1 MFETITR
8 PFLLGI
14 EYVIVIYVRII
25 INHRRTILM
34 KKKKIILAATSALA
48 VLALAACSG
57 NTNQEIATM
66 KGGKITVSD
75 FYDEAKT
82 NQTNQQLVQN
92 MIIFKALNNQY
103 GDKVSDKEVDAE
115 YKKSK
120 ESMGD
125 TFESQLESAG
135 YTEESYKKL
144 IRDNLVFQAAME
156 ANVKVTNDDLKTA
169 WKTFHPEVEAQII
182 KLSSEDE
189 AKEVKK
195 SADDGTDFTKLAKE
209 KSTDT
214 ETKDDGGKIKFDSET
229 TTVPSEVKEAA
240 FKLKDGQVSD
250 VISATNT
257 TSYSTDYYVV
267 KMVKNQSKGNDM
279 DKYKKELTKIAKD
292 TQIKDQAFQTKVI
305 SKVLKEENVKVKD
318 DAFKSVLSQFTTETT
333 GTSTSDSKTKSS
345 ETKSSETK
353 SSETKSSETKTTESS
368 SK

>member
-1 MFETITR
+1 
-8 PFLLGI
+8 
-14 EYVIVIYVRII
+14 
-25 INHRRTILM
+25 M
-34 KKKKIILAATSALA
+34 KKKKIILAATSTLA

-82 NQTNQQLVQN
+82 IQTNQQLVQN

-135 YTEESYKKL
+135 YTEESYKKML
-144 IRDNLVFQAAME
+144 RDNLVFHAALE

-267 KMVKNQSKGNDM
+267 KMVKNQNKGNDM

-292 TQIKDQAFQTKVI
+292 TQMKDQAFQTKVI

-318 DAFKSVLSQFTTETT
+318 DAFKSVLSQFTTEST

-353 SSETKSSETKTTESS
+353 ASETKSSETKTTESS